1 MLLSQVDHHLFHYD
15 PDNAVAVYNDMCQL
29 VIGVV
34 SQLTG
39 ILCQVDPRQRGIPTS
54 NSKKSST
61 FPFLILCHVETD
73 ENVKFH
79 RGEQVYALQLFFCVA
94 NIFG

>member
-1 MLLSQVDHHLFHYD
+1 MS
-15 PDNAVAVYNDMCQL
+15 ACEQL
-29 VIGVV
+29 GV

-79 RGEQVYALQLFFCVA
+79 RGKQVFALQLFLRREHIWLVLKFKIVCVGQKQ
-94 NIFG
+94 IRQRSQST

>member
-1 MLLSQVDHHLFHYD
+1 MFR
-15 PDNAVAVYNDMCQL
+15 L
-29 VIGVV
+29 VSGLV

-61 FPFLILCHVETD
+61 FPFLILCHAKTD
-73 ENVKFH
+73 ENVEC
-79 RGEQVYALQLFFCVA
+79 RG
-94 NIFG
+94 